1 MFSINAL
8 ELGLIFSIM
17 TMGVFISLR
26 ILNIPDLSVDGS
38 IVLGLAVS
46 SYFTINGM
54 PILGIIFSFFA
65 GMIAGA
71 VTGLLITKMKIQPIL
86 AGILTMTAL
95 YTVNLRIMGRPNLDL
110 SVQTTSRGNEYKT
123 IFTPFKEIF
132 GKDWHAIIIVGIIVI
147 IIAFLIYLF
156 MKTQLGISLRATG
169 DNEHMV
175 RATSIN
181 ADAMKV
187 LGLAIANGL
196 VALSG
201 GIWAHQQE
209 SADIGN
215 GIGMLVASLA
225 AIIIGEVIFKKKNV
239 ICGLLAAISGIIIY
253 RYIYS
258 IALSFGL
265 NGNDLKLITAAIVVS
280 IIGIRMINFKE
291 FFEKLTGN
299 SSKKQDSN
307 KVGGEEDA

>member
-1 MFSINAL
+1 MFSLNAL

-17 TMGVFISLR
+17 TMGVFVSLR
-26 ILNIPDLSVDGS
+26 VLNIPDLSVDGS

-54 PILGIIFSFFA
+54 PILGIILSFFA
-65 GMIAGA
+65 GMIAGS

-110 SVQTTSRGNEYKT
+110 SVQTTSKGHEYKT
-123 IFTPFKEIF
+123 IFTPFKDAL
-132 GKDWHAIIIVGIIVI
+132 GKDWHVIIIVGAIVL
-147 IIAFLIYLF
+147 IIAFLLYLF

-187 LGLAIANGL
+187 LGLAIANGF

-239 ICGLLAAISGIIIY
+239 ICGILAAITGIIIY

-258 IALSFGL
+258 IALSIGL
-265 NGNDLKLITAAIVVS
+265 NGNDLKLITAAIVVL
-280 IIGIRMINFKE
+280 IIGVRMINFKE
-291 FFEKLTGN
+291 FFEKLTSN
-299 SSKKQDSN
+299 PSKKQDN
-307 KVGGEEDA
+307 NIGGTEDA